1 MPFRYLKTPERLSVL
16 QEGQVKLYGITCD
29 RRIKRMEKRLN
40 MLTSECGVEL
50 EPEVHNELSDVI
62 DKHGAEIAK
71 LSGSDFRKIF
81 WNQQVTLFMFVF

>member
-1 MPFRYLKTPERLSVL
+1 MA
-16 QEGQVKLYGITCD
+16 
-29 RRIKRMEKRLN
+29 MN

>member
-1 MPFRYLKTPERLSVL
+1 
-16 QEGQVKLYGITCD
+16 
-29 RRIKRMEKRLN
+29 MEKRLN

>member
-16 QEGQVKLYGITCD
+16 RRASQTLRNRD

>member
-1 MPFRYLKTPERLSVL
+1 MPFRFLKTPERLSVL
-16 QEGQVKLYGITCD
+16 RRARQSLRNRD

-40 MLTSECGVEL
+40 VLTSESGVEL